1 MFKQHDTSSFK
12 YRRTF
17 DERLNESTKIKY
29 KYNDRCPVICE
40 KSKNQTYLP
49 EIDKIKYLVPTNLTI
64 GQFLFVI
71 RKRMVLKPEEAIFVF
86 INGKIPASGEFMGNI
101 YARNKD
107 ADGFLY
113 IQYAKENLFG
123 TTFEKVV
130 PNEPVNNNKQYH

>member
-1 MFKQHDTSSFK
+1 MFNSYNSKSSFK
-12 YRRTF
+12 SRRTF
-17 DERLNESTKIKY
+17 DERLNESIQIQY

-40 KSKNQTYLP
+40 KSKNQSYLP

-71 RKRMVLKPEEAIFVF
+71 RKRIHIKPEEAIFLF
-86 INGKIPASGEFMGNI
+86 INGKIPASGEFMGHI

-113 IQYAKENLFG
+113 VKYAKENLFG

-130 PNEPVNNNKQYH
+130 PNY